1 MGDCRFPPPA
11 NPWTALHRKKTR
23 PSLRRRLERR
33 ARELGML
40 ERQRCYEAMAR
51 DLMLGRLDEGFI
63 EWWEPIRGGV
73 ADFNRQES

>member
-1 MGDCRFPPPA
+1 
-11 NPWTALHRKKTR
+11 
-23 PSLRRRLERR
+23 
-33 ARELGML
+33 ML

-73 ADFNRQES
+73 ADFNRQSG